1 MEYSSLLAKLS
12 EITQYYSQYVM
23 NKEHKNILKI
33 LVSFLMLFVLYHS
46 AEYMILF
53 KKSISGFLI
62 FQFLFFLSAWLL
74 GNWNQK
80 NGFDFWGLSFSKFR
94 IKYLLIG
101 LFLGVVLYAIPYIFS
116 LFFEIEFI
124 TKAPLWTDI
133 LKAGVPFSFGLIFSS
148 FSEDVLT
155 RSTVF
160 RLYNNKISSSLI
172 IIISSLIYVLNHI
185 YRLNAGIETFV
196 YLFLLGVV
204 LTIPLIITGNLW
216 ITGIMHWSGNT
227 FFYISHEIILIKHNP
242 IYINPNLIFIF
253 WILILIPIVWYL
265 ISKFKSK
272 LV

>member
-1 MEYSSLLAKLS
+1 MKKEYLG
-12 EITQYYSQYVM
+12 IV
-23 NKEHKNILKI
+23 KI
-33 LVSFLMLFVLYHS
+33 SISFLIMFVLYHS

-53 KKSISGFLI
+53 KNSIEGFFI
-62 FQFLFFLSAWLL
+62 FQFFFFLSAWLL

-80 NGFDFWGLSFSKFR
+80 NGFEFWGLSVSKFS

-101 LFLGVVLYAIPYIFS
+101 LFLGVMLYAFPYIFS
-116 LFFEIEFI
+116 LFFEIESI
-124 TKAPLWTDI
+124 SKVPLWTDI
-133 LKAGVPFSFGLIFSS
+133 LKTGIPFSFGLIFSS

-155 RSTVF
+155 RGTVF

-185 YRLNAGIETFV
+185 YRLNAGIETLV

-204 LTIPLIITGNLW
+204 LIIPLIITENLW
-216 ITGIMHWSGNT
+216 ITGFMHWSGNT
-227 FFYISHEIILIKHNP
+227 FFYISHEIILTKHNP
-242 IYINPNLIFIF
+242 IYLYPNLIFIF

-265 ISKFKSK
+265 SSKFKSK